1 MARAGPGFIDA
12 RTGASRG
19 SSRPAMLARRTK
31 GCEAMGR
38 TTVGLLVVAVLMA
51 LVAAG
56 CNSSDPDTT
65 ANPPSS
71 TVAPAPT
78 TTVSAAPT
86 STTASGTA
94 ADCSNAVLLQ
104 AAQQALTE
112 SGSTAT
118 VTSVTLTR
126 CRNGYALLSAHPAS
140 GGESPNVFLA
150 WRPAAGAWEA
160 IDLGTGIDCAGSP
173 IGPKLTAAC
182 DALGY

>member
-1 MARAGPGFIDA
+1 MW
-12 RTGASRG
+12 
-19 SSRPAMLARRTK
+19 
-31 GCEAMGR
+31 R
-38 TTVGLLVVAVLMA
+38 TTMGLLVVTA
-51 LVAAG
+51 LVALIAAG
-56 CNSSDPDTT
+56 CSSSEPDNT
-65 ANPPSS
+65 ANTPSS
-71 TVAPAPT
+71 TAAPAAT
-78 TTVSAAPT
+78 TASAAAT
-86 STTASGTA
+86 TTTASGTA

-104 AAQQALTE
+104 AAQQALKE

-140 GGESPNVFLA
+140 GGESPNVFLV

-182 DALGY
+182 KALGY